1 MAKIQDLL
9 KGKDQVVDYDEV
21 ITKYPWI
28 VEENKQ
34 CILSPDSD
42 GLLCGLLMSKYL
54 NWKVIGYYD
63 GKVMLLK
70 DGNSV
75 YNNDTVFLDME
86 IYRKEVKSV
95 GHHMLLLNKR
105 HKPGSWDNYD
115 NCLNPN
121 NLRGYDGKNEF
132 RLKYPLATIHLLL
145 GILGHQNEI
154 EIRKEAIAPLFFVDG
169 TFKVLY
175 SYPENVLN
183 WLNYLGIKKDNSPLQ
198 KIFMHQHFSVYN
210 QMLAMDEFYR
220 KRDEISVEKQRGD
233 KFVISDNIGNYMN
246 IVREERSEYYKI
258 TDEKIKRVTK
268 FIALLS
274 ETTGW
279 EFKRENWEFDRLR
292 RYKFTKGSFQSTG
305 WTISNRDFYKFIEKM
320 PLSWAMTSNQNI
332 EFTLEEPDTLP

>member
-279 EFKRENWEFDRLR
+279 EF
-292 RYKFTKGSFQSTG
+292 
-305 WTISNRDFYKFIEKM
+305 
-320 PLSWAMTSNQNI
+320 
-332 EFTLEEPDTLP
+332 